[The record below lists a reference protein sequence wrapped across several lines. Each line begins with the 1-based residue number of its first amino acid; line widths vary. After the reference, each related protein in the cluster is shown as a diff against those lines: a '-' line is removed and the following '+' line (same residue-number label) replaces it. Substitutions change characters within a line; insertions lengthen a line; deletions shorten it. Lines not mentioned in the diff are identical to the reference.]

1 MQLKVAY
8 DDNSEQLIVKLKE
21 VLPKYPLVELEAY
34 HEQLFKERKKA
45 FAIKNEWGTRM
56 TPFAI
61 LIDNDYNPVVAFYS
75 EQNNCTLD
83 KIAETLDSY
92 VIYNKTQENDCT
104 SN

>member
-21 VLPKYPLVELEAY
+21 SLVDFPMIELEAY

-61 LIDNDYNPVVAFYS
+61 LIDNDYNPVIAFYS
-75 EQNNCTLD
+75 EQNNCTEDRIIEALKNWIVYGK
-83 KIAETLDSY
+83 KIY
-92 VIYNKTQENDCT
+92 
-104 SN
+104 

>member
-8 DDNSEQLIVKLKE
+8 DDNSEQLVAGLKE
-21 VLPKYPLVELEAY
+21 SLVDFPMIELEAY

-61 LIDNDYNPVVAFYS
+61 LIDNNNVPVIAFYS
-75 EQNNCTLD
+75 EQGNCTKT
-83 KIAETLDSY
+83 KILEALHNWIVY
-92 VIYNKTQENDCT
+92 GKKIY
-104 SN
+104 